1 MIQTLQ
7 EVLEK
12 EVIGEE
18 ELAIL
23 SANIDILSDKDKVRF
38 GFIEDTT
45 LSEEYVDDKAD
56 VEKEAKAEV
65 KAAEKEAKAEAELK
79 AKKADEKEAEAE
91 LKAKKA

>member
-23 SANIDILSDKDKVRF
+23 SENIDILSDKDKVRF

-65 KAAEKEAKAEAELK
+65 KAKKELK
-79 AKKADEKEAEAE
+79 AKKA
-91 LKAKKA
+91 

>member
-1 MIQTLQ
+1 MTQTLQ

-45 LSEEYVDDKAD
+45 VSEENVDDKAAEKEAKKAA
-56 VEKEAKAEV
+56 EKEAKAEV
-65 KAAEKEAKAEAELK
+65 KAKKEAELK
-79 AKKADEKEAEAE
+79 A
-91 LKAKKA
+91 